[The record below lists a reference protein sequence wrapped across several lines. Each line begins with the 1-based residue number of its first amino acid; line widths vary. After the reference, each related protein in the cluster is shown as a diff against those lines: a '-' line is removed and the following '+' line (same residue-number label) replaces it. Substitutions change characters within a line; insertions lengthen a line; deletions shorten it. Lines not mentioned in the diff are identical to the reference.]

1 MIINK
6 ISDLIVF
13 NTLKN
18 IKHGYL
24 EITNFDGQI
33 LKFGNID
40 EILKVKINIKHPSLN

>member
-1 MIINK
+1 MINK
-6 ISDLIVF
+6 ISDTIVY

-40 EILKVKINIKHPSLN
+40 EILKVKIKNEFNNF